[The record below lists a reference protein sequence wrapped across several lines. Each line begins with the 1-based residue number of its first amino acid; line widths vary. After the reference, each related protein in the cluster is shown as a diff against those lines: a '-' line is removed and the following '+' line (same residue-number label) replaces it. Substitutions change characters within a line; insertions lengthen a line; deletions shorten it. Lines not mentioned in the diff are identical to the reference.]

1 MMENAKHSATR
12 DPVVTLLASMLI
24 ALVGATIG
32 VYVQMGNVRVDVID
46 RIAILQTEMSKEH
59 AEIGER
65 LAALESKV
73 DIQDGSAPSGN
84 GGQ

>member
-1 MMENAKHSATR
+1 MKNAKHSPTR

>member
-1 MMENAKHSATR
+1 MMENGKRSPTR